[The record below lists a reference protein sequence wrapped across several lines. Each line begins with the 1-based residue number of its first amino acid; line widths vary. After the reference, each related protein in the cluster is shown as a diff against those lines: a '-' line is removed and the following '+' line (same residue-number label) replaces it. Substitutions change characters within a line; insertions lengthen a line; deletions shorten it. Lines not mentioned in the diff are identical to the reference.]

1 MAESF
6 NASLNVN
13 LNPASLNAST
23 KQVSQALGRIT
34 GQASEFQKSLDAS
47 TARVFAFGATT
58 LVLNGVTQSFK
69 KLIAVTVEVEKRL
82 VEINSI
88 FQATESTFNRFRNS
102 IFQVAKDTGQAFNTV
117 AEGAA
122 ELARQGLSAEETATR
137 LKAALILTRI
147 SGLDAEKS
155 VKALT
160 AAINGFTSAGLNA
173 NQIVNKMVAVDTAFA
188 VSAQDLAEAFSRAGS
203 TAEDAGVSFNE
214 LLGLVT
220 AVEQKTARGGAVIG
234 NAFKSIFT
242 RLQRGT
248 TIEEL
253 KSLGVQID
261 ATQSGVQKLHALS
274 NAIENIADPTVISKI
289 KELAGGVFQINVVS
303 AALKDLGNDTS
314 IFKNA
319 AITAASATN
328 EAFEKNAALNKTIS
342 AQINSLVQGLTSLA
356 ERVGSIT
363 FGPLIENLVGIAS
376 KFTEFLDKALDPEKG
391 NVFIKGFFKAIGSFL
406 SGPAVIIFTAAF
418 VKISQLI
425 AKFAAEGLKSL
436 FVMGTQAEKI
446 KQVEAGI
453 VGLLSR
459 DASLRKIIT
468 STTATQA
475 QKEQAIMAAIRTEN
489 SLLAQQAAIMRSLAA
504 ATAARG
510 VSFGGGGFKTGGRR
524 GMGFAGGFQQEEAT
538 AKMMGAK
545 NPKARRTNAQINGR
559 NQSVIVNSEE
569 DVFHNVGRNG
579 DSAIIPRYSR
589 GFVPNYANFRLGGRG
604 EAFSGAAMAR
614 MNLSSREKAKYTNAA
629 GVGYKKGSKKRAA
642 ITNAIYDANKP
653 IQSIML
659 VPQKMAYSPTG
670 ANMNFQKDRQQRTGF
685 KGFAGAV
692 AGIDPNLKKNS
703 PFGRLMNLDKI
714 LDASLAR
721 GVNSAL
727 AVTLAKSGGELKA
740 VPKKFTSKQIKS
752 TLLKEGGA
760 GAFGA
765 LRGAVFESIINAITG
780 GVKSGTGNNTL
791 DVKMNSSVAQIF
803 GVQGKGYKWGDFK
816 NSMGQKSKFASQVMR
831 SLPRKP
837 SAAGGFI
844 PNYARGGGVP
854 SSQVRVHLDKER
866 NPFAVTNT
874 GDERPNSLAEN
885 AALQDAIG
893 REKKGIGMF
902 ASGFVPN
909 YAGDEM
915 LVKVG
920 GKWVP
925 ASGSFGGGSSA
936 PSSGGSSSGGSKGG
950 GAGGLMFGLMA
961 LQTALMT
968 LSAHGE
974 QSSNAIEAEIDARN
988 DHIKATVKDFG
999 ERRKALAAN
1008 QKELAETTKNTG
1020 FLQKLGHAASVATTS
1035 LIALGTLNMLT
1046 GGMLG
1051 KGGMAMMGLGKTG
1064 KAAWKTSGAAY
1075 TAARAGG
1082 AGRMAAAGDSFF
1094 GRGAKGS
1101 GFGGKFGKFGGRAMG
1116 VGTKALGKLGVV
1128 GALGVGAYD
1137 IGSTMLNKDLNKEQ
1151 KTERV
1156 GKSGSTL
1163 AGGLAGAAIG
1173 QAVIPIPVVGALIGG
1188 IVGAGLAAWG
1198 GEKAFGSDADA
1209 NRASDEK
1216 LDKAQTNQEAL
1227 IGFKGQNEFDKATTK
1242 NLAKVVEEGGDQE
1255 AIITR
1260 YRNALKKREE
1270 TLNEVVTGEENSIE
1284 LQDRLNKSL
1293 GELEKA
1299 SMVMTGSR
1307 FKLAEDRADHFKR
1320 TVEAEDAL
1328 SAATIKLST
1337 ERNKLILGTKR
1348 ALDRAKSDE
1357 ETGKMRVGL
1366 KTAIDDTHGMAGLVG
1381 IASENNLEKRNINTL
1396 DAELKKAAGELAD
1409 KQAQGLKGDDL
1420 KEFVD
1425 AVDDAGKSFK
1435 DAVKK
1440 SGTRLM
1446 VEAKK
1451 IADLQATNATKIN
1464 EAESKSR
1471 QLGLAFS
1478 EKVVTGKVSGDT
1490 NSFMPQ
1496 VKALEEIKKRI
1507 DRDMRSGGRT
1517 EMTQE
1522 EMREVTQAQINLIN
1536 GFKEFGLIGQ
1546 KAIQDMLEA
1555 LLRPDTSKWLDDTSR
1570 DRAQASMSGKEAVT
1584 PEIIEILT
1592 DRIMDQDSIDKL
1604 KEEQGK
1610 LAHMMTL
1617 NTQAFAELEKDT
1629 RSADIVGKLKKL
1641 KAQMDAA
1648 AQSFEGVQE
1657 FVGDINKV
1665 SEDTAKL
1672 VKSNATFVVDQKALI
1687 KAAVDEVAR
1696 LKARLDAINVEGEP
1710 VS

>member
-1 MAESF
+1 MAQSF

-274 NAIENIADPTVISKI
+274 SAIENIADPTVISKI

-524 GMGFAGGFQQEEAT
+524 GMAFAGGFQQEEAT
-538 AKMMGAK
+538 AKMMGAGSGV
-545 NPKARRTNAQINGR
+545 KAHYGKGKIGGQRFVMN
-559 NQSVIVNSEE
+559 NQEMEIPNFARGNSAVI
-569 DVFHNVGRNG
+569 
-579 DSAIIPRYSR
+579 PMYSR
-589 GFVPNYANFRLGGRG
+589 GFVPNYASFRLGGRG
-604 EAFSGAAMAR
+604 QAFSGAAMGR
-614 MNLSSREKAKYTNAA
+614 MNLSAREKAKYTNEA

-670 ANMNFQKDRQQRTGF
+670 ANMSFQKDRQQRTGF

-703 PFGRLMNLDKI
+703 TFGRLMNLDKI

-791 DVKMNSSVAQIF
+791 DVKMNNAVEQIF
-803 GVQGKGYKWGDFK
+803 GVKGKGYKWGDFK

-844 PNYARGGGVP
+844 PNYASGGGVP
-854 SSQVRVHLDKER
+854 ASMIRIHRDADGRGSMI
-866 NPFAVTNT
+866 TNT
-874 GDERPNSLAEN
+874 RDEPRGV
-885 AALQDAIG
+885 QDAIA

-925 ASGSFGGGSSA
+925 ASGSLGRRSAGSSA
-936 PSSGGSSSGGSKGG
+936 PSLGGSSSGGSKGG

-968 LSAHGE
+968 ISSHGE

-988 DHIKATVKDFG
+988 DNIKATIKDFG
-999 ERRKALAAN
+999 ARRKALAAN

-1020 FLQKLGHAASVATTS
+1020 FLQKLGEAASTATTA

-1046 GGMLG
+1046 GGLG
-1051 KGGMAMMGLGKTG
+1051 GKAGMAAMGMGKTALRRQG
-1064 KAAWKTSGAAY
+1064 RLHMPGESG
-1075 TAARAGG
+1075 
-1082 AGRMAAAGDSFF
+1082 
-1094 GRGAKGS
+1094 
-1101 GFGGKFGKFGGRAMG
+1101 
-1116 VGTKALGKLGVV
+1116 
-1128 GALGVGAYD
+1128 
-1137 IGSTMLNKDLNKEQ
+1137 
-1151 KTERV
+1151 
-1156 GKSGSTL
+1156 
-1163 AGGLAGAAIG
+1163 IG
-1173 QAVIPIPVVGALIGG
+1173 QVAPFSRRHDS
-1188 IVGAGLAAWG
+1188 
-1198 GEKAFGSDADA
+1198 KA
-1209 NRASDEK
+1209 
-1216 LDKAQTNQEAL
+1216 
-1227 IGFKGQNEFDKATTK
+1227 
-1242 NLAKVVEEGGDQE
+1242 
-1255 AIITR
+1255 
-1260 YRNALKKREE
+1260 RE
-1270 TLNEVVTGEENSIE
+1270 
-1284 LQDRLNKSL
+1284 
-1293 GELEKA
+1293 
-1299 SMVMTGSR
+1299 
-1307 FKLAEDRADHFKR
+1307 
-1320 TVEAEDAL
+1320 
-1328 SAATIKLST
+1328 
-1337 ERNKLILGTKR
+1337 
-1348 ALDRAKSDE
+1348 
-1357 ETGKMRVGL
+1357 
-1366 KTAIDDTHGMAGLVG
+1366 
-1381 IASENNLEKRNINTL
+1381 
-1396 DAELKKAAGELAD
+1396 
-1409 KQAQGLKGDDL
+1409 
-1420 KEFVD
+1420 
-1425 AVDDAGKSFK
+1425 
-1435 DAVKK
+1435 
-1440 SGTRLM
+1440 
-1446 VEAKK
+1446 
-1451 IADLQATNATKIN
+1451 
-1464 EAESKSR
+1464 
-1471 QLGLAFS
+1471 
-1478 EKVVTGKVSGDT
+1478 
-1490 NSFMPQ
+1490 
-1496 VKALEEIKKRI
+1496 
-1507 DRDMRSGGRT
+1507 
-1517 EMTQE
+1517 
-1522 EMREVTQAQINLIN
+1522 
-1536 GFKEFGLIGQ
+1536 
-1546 KAIQDMLEA
+1546 
-1555 LLRPDTSKWLDDTSR
+1555 
-1570 DRAQASMSGKEAVT
+1570 
-1584 PEIIEILT
+1584 
-1592 DRIMDQDSIDKL
+1592 
-1604 KEEQGK
+1604 
-1610 LAHMMTL
+1610 
-1617 NTQAFAELEKDT
+1617 
-1629 RSADIVGKLKKL
+1629 
-1641 KAQMDAA
+1641 
-1648 AQSFEGVQE
+1648 
-1657 FVGDINKV
+1657 
-1665 SEDTAKL
+1665 
-1672 VKSNATFVVDQKALI
+1672 KSN
-1687 KAAVDEVAR
+1687 
-1696 LKARLDAINVEGEP
+1696 N
-1710 VS
+1710 